1 MPQGHY
7 CSAFGVWYQGSRKQH
22 TNKMAGRAS
31 KSGDAYRTEKK
42 LEEKYDEQEALGTP
56 TCVID
61 WINGVLAGDVASAL
75 SLDDAKRG
83 SSWEAI
89 AAYLKDGVILCM
101 LINKL
106 RLAAGLSKQSFQKK
120 AKTPFVAMQNVENFN
135 QAAKEY
141 GVPETA
147 LFQTTDITDG
157 RKASMVNVLNCLS
170 QLGFVANTKGYEPK
184 FTPPGAPKADF

>member
-1 MPQGHY
+1 
-7 CSAFGVWYQGSRKQH
+7 
-22 TNKMAGRAS
+22 MAGRAS

-42 LEEKYDEQEALGTP
+42 LEEKYDEQEQLGAP
-56 TCVID
+56 KCVID
-61 WINGVLAGDVASAL
+61 WINGVLADDVANAC
-75 SLDDAKRG
+75 DIRG

-106 RLAAGLSKQSFQKK
+106 RLAAGMSKQSYQKK

-170 QLGFVANTKGYEPK
+170 QLGFTANNKGYACK